1 MTEPGKEL
9 VPDHSRKYANE
20 ALRGEAMAQAWELRR
35 RGMSLRAVAK
45 ECGLSIP
52 GTKRLLDDYLHR
64 IVDREA
70 VETYREL
77 ELARLDHLQEAA
89 ETLVDSADPE
99 VRNKGINTSLRIS
112 ESRRNML
119 GLDAAKKAE
128 MTLTVQTDQEKAF
141 ADKFKELDERNRT
154 IQAKLNDEGVYDA
167 TSEQAEPA

>member
-1 MTEPGKEL
+1 MHEPSKEL
-9 VPDHSRKYANE
+9 VPDTRQRYANE
-20 ALRGEAMAQAWELRR
+20 AQRGEAMANAWDFRR
-35 RGMSLRAVAK
+35 RGMSLRAIAAELKVSQQSVK
-45 ECGLSIP
+45 V
-52 GTKRLLDDYLHR
+52 LLDDYLHK

-89 ETLVDSADPE
+89 ETLVDSADLE

-141 ADKFKELDERNRT
+141 AEKFKELDERNRT
-154 IQAKLNDEGVYDA
+154 IQAKLNEEGVYDA
-167 TSEQAEPA
+167 TSEQEEHA

>member
-9 VPDHSRKYANE
+9 VPDHSRKYENE
-20 ALRGEAMAQAWELRR
+20 AQRGEAMARAWDFRR
-35 RGMSLRAVAK
+35 RGMSIRAIAAEVGVSHQGA
-45 ECGLSIP
+45 
-52 GTKRLLDDYLHR
+52 KRLLDDYLHK

-70 VETYREL
+70 VEAYREL

-89 ETLVDSADPE
+89 ETLVDSKDLE

-141 ADKFKELDERNRT
+141 TDKFKELDERNRT
-154 IQAKLNDEGVYDA
+154 IQAKLNEEGVFDA